1 MLPGGIF
8 AIFWLSFEYIAGI
21 SNMESIIKHLVEITG
36 YRDHEL
42 LTISI
47 ASSLRE
53 IFAANSAHVSELS
66 DDGTN
71 SFLTSKVNITATSVD
86 VIEQSEPTPLSE
98 KLKQVPALEAAIAG
112 SQTMIEGATD
122 KNPAI
127 CVLLW
132 NAGHLEALIELIHP
146 TNHNLN
152 TMEVV
157 RGMLIVYKNFL
168 ELLDYNERDSLTGLL
183 NRKTFDDSYTRMLR
197 MNVAHLAPTEA
208 EVNTEQAETQYHV
221 EHFHWLAVVDIDY
234 FKRVN
239 DQFGHLYGDEVLI
252 LIANIMRNS
261 FQPSDHLFRFG
272 GEEFLILVHSSS
284 LGEAHRVLDQFRT
297 NVEQYHFPQVGQ
309 VTVSIGFARIDTFEP
324 AVATVGRADQ
334 ALYYAKTHG
343 RNQTCHYDILVA
355 NGDLHQ
361 EYSNDI
367 AEFF

>member
-1 MLPGGIF
+1 
-8 AIFWLSFEYIAGI
+8 
-21 SNMESIIKHLVEITG
+21 MESIIKHLVEITG
-36 YRDHEL
+36 YRDHDL
-42 LTISI
+42 LNISI

-53 IFAANSAHVSELS
+53 IFVARSARVSELS
-66 DDGTN
+66 SNATAT
-71 SFLTSKVNITATSVD
+71 FLTAKVDITSTGVD
-86 VIEQSEPTPLSE
+86 VIDQSEPMLLSD
-98 KLKQVPALEAAIAG
+98 KLSDIAELKTAIAG
-112 SQTMIEGATD
+112 QQPVIEYLINND
-122 KNPAI
+122 PCI
-127 CVLLW
+127 CLLLW
-132 NAGHLEALIELIHP
+132 NTGRLEALIELIHP
-146 TNHNLN
+146 TNRSLN

-157 RGMLIVYKNFL
+157 RGMLVVYKNFL
-168 ELLDYNERDSLTGLL
+168 ALLDYNERDSLTGLL

-197 MNVAHLAPTEA
+197 MNVGHLALAEDELGADQPETENK
-208 EVNTEQAETQYHV
+208 VDHY
-221 EHFHWLAVVDIDY
+221 HWLAVVDIDY

-261 FQPSDHLFRFG
+261 FQPNDHLFRFG

-343 RNQTCHYDILVA
+343 RNQTCHYDMLVA

>member
-1 MLPGGIF
+1 
-8 AIFWLSFEYIAGI
+8 
-21 SNMESIIKHLVEITG
+21 MESIIKHLVEITG
-36 YRDHEL
+36 YRDHDL
-42 LTISI
+42 LNISI

-53 IFAANSAHVSELS
+53 IFAARSARISELS
-66 DDGTN
+66 YDGTN
-71 SFLTSKVNITATSVD
+71 SFLTSKVDITATGVD
-86 VIEQSEPTPLSE
+86 VIDQPELIPLSD
-98 KLKQVPALEAAIAG
+98 KLSEIPELKTAIAG
-112 SQTMIEGATD
+112 RQPVIECVTD
-122 KNPAI
+122 NEPRI
-127 CVLLW
+127 CLLLW
-132 NAGHLEALIELIHP
+132 NAEQLEALIELIGP
-146 TNHNLN
+146 GNRNLN
-152 TMEVV
+152 TMEVL

-168 ELLDYNERDSLTGLL
+168 ALLDYNERDSLTGLL

-197 MNVAHLAPTEA
+197 MNVGHHPLTEA
-208 EVNTEQAETQYHV
+208 EVGADQPETENKVDHY
-221 EHFHWLAVVDIDY
+221 HWLAVVDIDY

-261 FQPSDHLFRFG
+261 FQPNDHLFRFG

-343 RNQTCHYDILVA
+343 RNQTCHYDMLVA